1 LRIKPTSYS
10 FIFPFVLLLL
20 GAGYSCK
27 NTGNKEKK
35 VIGNVIEDERRDLS
49 EILKTNKLIVIAENS
64 ALSYFIYKGQKMGLE
79 YEILN
84 AFAKEIGVKLEVKVI
99 DNLEDIISHLNNGEG
114 DIIACNYTVTKNRR
128 QQIDFTSPH
137 LYTSQ
142 VLVQRKP
149 SDWREKKHKDWKN
162 ELISMPEQLSR
173 KTVHVWKGSSY
184 YDRLVNLQE
193 ELGDTI
199 FINDLEGN
207 IIPEKAIEM
216 VDKGFIDYTVIDKNI
231 ARVNQRHHP
240 DIDTD
245 LELSIKQRIAFGVRK
260 SSPLLRKRFDAWL
273 EEYMKT
279 TTFKYIKHKYLN
291 ISEYANRSRSQFS
304 SIQGSKI
311 SPYDEIIKSASQRH
325 NWDWRLV
332 AAIIYQESRFQLN
345 LESFAGAYGLMQFMP
360 YVGPSYG
367 VYPDSPVDVQINGGV
382 RKLVKDYAAWPN
394 IPDSIQRLKFAMASY
409 NAGKGHILDAQR
421 LAEKYGK
428 DPLIWDENVEI
439 YVRELSDPQYYRDPV
454 VRNGYMRGSETY
466 NYIRDTYARYLEY
479 RNAFPE

>member
-1 LRIKPTSYS
+1 MKIKPTSYFLFFS
-10 FIFPFVLLLL
+10 LALLLL
-20 GAGYSCK
+20 GFNISCQ
-27 NTGNKEKK
+27 NTSNKDKQVVVTK
-35 VIGNVIEDERRDLS
+35 IEEEGRDLS
-49 EILKTNKLIVIAENS
+49 EILKSNKLVVIAENS

-99 DNLEDIISHLNNGEG
+99 DNLEDIITHLNNGDG
-114 DIIACNYTVTKNRR
+114 DIIACNYTITKSRR
-128 QQIDFTSPH
+128 RLIDFTTPH
-137 LYTSQ
+137 LSTSQ

-149 SDWREKKHKDWKN
+149 SDWRERKYKDWKS
-162 ELISMPEQLSR
+162 ELIQVPEQLSR
-173 KTVHVWKGSSY
+173 KTIHVWKGSSY
-184 YDRLVNLQE
+184 YDRLLNLQE

-199 FINDLEGN
+199 FIKNLEGN
-207 IIPEKAIEM
+207 IIPEKAIEL

-231 ARVNQRHHP
+231 ARINQRHHP

-245 LELSIKQRIAFGVRK
+245 LELSIKQRIAIGVRK
-260 SSPLLRKRFDAWL
+260 SSPLLRKQFDAWF
-273 EEYMKT
+273 EEYKKT
-279 TTFKYIKHKYLN
+279 TTFKYIKHKYFN
-291 ISEYANRSRSQFS
+291 ISVYANRSRSQFS
-304 SIQGSKI
+304 SISGTKI
-311 SPYDEIIKSASQRH
+311 SPYDNIIKKVSKKY

-332 AAIIYQESRFQLN
+332 AALIYQESRFQLN

-367 VYPDSPVDVQINGGV
+367 VYPDSPVDIQIEGGV
-382 RKLVKDYAAWPN
+382 RKLVHDYAAWPN

-428 DPLIWDENVEI
+428 NPLIWDDNVEI
-439 YVRELSDPQYYRDPV
+439 YVRELSDPKYYRDEV

-466 NYIRDTYARYLEY
+466 NYIRDIYARYQEY
-479 RNAFPE
+479 KSTYPE